1 MRELLSAFYSRT
13 HQSDHVVVEAKLEIC
28 KTLHLI
34 YDMYTD
40 LRIKTLVARYRELFD
55 EWITYTLWRKKGD
68 DGHPLKPFEESMPFD
83 KPPNPNPN
91 PNPNPTPSPNPSPN
105 PNPNQESMPFD
116 KPDEEG
122 KLPKELHELYKVSP

>member
-1 MRELLSAFYSRT
+1 MRKLLSAFYSRT

-55 EWITYTLWRKKGD
+55 EWITYSLWRKKGD
-68 DGHPLKPFEESMPFD
+68 DGHPLKPFEE
-83 KPPNPNPN
+83 
-91 PNPNPTPSPNPSPN
+91 T
-105 PNPNQESMPFD
+105 MPFD
-116 KPDEEG
+116 KPDDGEERE
-122 KLPKELHELYKVSP
+122 LPPALHKEFPGLDSILTYADVFERKCYLSLQPTPHPNPRGP

>member
-28 KTLHLI
+28 KTLHLV

-55 EWITYTLWRKKGD
+55 EWITYKLWRKKGD
-68 DGHPLKPFEESMPFD
+68 DGHPLNPFEESMPFD
-83 KPPNPNPN
+83 KPP
-91 PNPNPTPSPNPSPN
+91 SP
-105 PNPNQESMPFD
+105 
-116 KPDEEG
+116 
-122 KLPKELHELYKVSP
+122 